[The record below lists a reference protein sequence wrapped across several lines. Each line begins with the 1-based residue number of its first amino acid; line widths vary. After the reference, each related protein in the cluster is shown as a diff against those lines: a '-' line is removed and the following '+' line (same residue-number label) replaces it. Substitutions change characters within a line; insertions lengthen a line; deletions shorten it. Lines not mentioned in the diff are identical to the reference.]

1 MFGRKKQPPIRGL
14 IGEGTAVHGEL
25 RFSDGLRIDGE
36 VHGDVVA
43 VGDRPSLLVISEN
56 ARVHGKVMAGHVII
70 NGQIVGPVHST
81 DLLEIQP
88 KARIV
93 GDVRYEALEMHQGAT
108 IDGELRH
115 RSSEGEKPALK
126 LAAVAAIA
134 NDA

>member
-1 MFGRKKQPPIRGL
+1 MGFSFKKQPPIRSL

-43 VGDRPSLLVISEN
+43 NGERPSLLVISEN
-56 ARVHGKVMAGHVII
+56 ARVHGKVMAAHVII
-70 NGQIVGPVHST
+70 NGQVAGPVHST
-81 DLLEIQP
+81 ALLEIQP

-115 RSSEGEKPALK
+115 QSSEADKPALK
-126 LAAVAAIA
+126 LAAS